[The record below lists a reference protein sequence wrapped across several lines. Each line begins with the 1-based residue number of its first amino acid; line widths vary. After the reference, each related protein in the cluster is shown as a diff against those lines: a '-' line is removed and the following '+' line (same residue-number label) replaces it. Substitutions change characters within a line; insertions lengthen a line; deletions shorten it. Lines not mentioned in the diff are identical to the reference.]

1 MAENLP
7 QVEYMVAMGIRN
19 GWVDPHRG
27 WGGVMWCRKK
37 IMQSMMLSSGAA
49 VFLEGS
55 SLGLRK
61 IARKA
66 QDIRA
71 VHTAVR
77 TSRHHSGVDG
87 CRDRALCPACSAAM
101 LLLLLLPPAR
111 RIPKPGVGDCK
122 LTGLARF
129 RLGQALGCAVSR
141 LCKVSRPSTLTKH
154 ALIQC
159 TRATALAFSHRP
171 SARAGTQVQH
181 AD

>member
-1 MAENLP
+1 MGIMAENLP

-66 QDIRA
+66 QDIQKSPLRNECHGA
-71 VHTAVR
+71 EQ
-77 TSRHHSGVDG
+77 G
-87 CRDRALCPACSAAM
+87 RDPE
-101 LLLLLLPPAR
+101 
-111 RIPKPGVGDCK
+111 PGRNHVFFAI
-122 LTGLARF
+122 L
-129 RLGQALGCAVSR
+129 
-141 LCKVSRPSTLTKH
+141 
-154 ALIQC
+154 
-159 TRATALAFSHRP
+159 
-171 SARAGTQVQH
+171 
-181 AD
+181 